1 MLFRS
6 IFSSLASFFSDAP
19 RRLEQIADKLE
30 ARLEA
35 DSEREIAKI
44 VPELT
49 LRVGFTFVLT
59 GFLLALLVMAAYR
72 WVL

>member
-1 MLFRS
+1 M
-6 IFSSLASFFSDAP
+6 FSSLAGFLGDGP

-49 LRVGFTFVLT
+49 LRVGLTFVLT
-59 GFLLALLVMAAYR
+59 GFFLAILVMAAYR